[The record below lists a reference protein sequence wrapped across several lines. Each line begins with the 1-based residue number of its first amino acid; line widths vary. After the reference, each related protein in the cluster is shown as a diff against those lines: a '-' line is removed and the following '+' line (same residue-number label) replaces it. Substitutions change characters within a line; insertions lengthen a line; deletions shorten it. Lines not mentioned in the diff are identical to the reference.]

1 MTNNS
6 NPWIENTG
14 TVPDGVGPD
23 TVIEVEYRDSAVTL
37 WENGTIPNNNFMLWF
52 FDDWGSDVIRW
63 RFV

>member
-1 MTNNS
+1 MSENT

-23 TVIEVEYRDSAVTL
+23 TVIEVEYRMGDLCKFFPSKHNISPLIWTL
-37 WENGTIPNNNFMLWF
+37 EE
-52 FDDWGSDVIRW
+52 FDLDIIRW